1 MKILIPP
8 SEGKS
13 NVNTDVVDFEATN
26 YKFYNEVKDVLNILA
41 NIPIND
47 IEKIYGTTLE
57 KSKII
62 HKNNINIFKNKCA
75 PALTR
80 YTGVVYSNMN
90 ISEFDKKS
98 MQYFEENF
106 LITSAFLGLVSPGDM
121 IPNYKLKMSEL
132 GLTKF
137 WKPIFTKYL
146 QTEDLIIDVL
156 PKIHSNSY
164 RAKNI
169 LKIDFK
175 ILKNGKKVSAGHH
188 GKTIKGKFLKFLV
201 INQLKK
207 IEDILMFSEGSY
219 KWDGEVFLREN

>member
-13 NVNTDVVDFEATN
+13 NVNTGDINFEDTN
-26 YKFYNEVKDVLNILA
+26 FKFHNEVKSVLNILS
-41 NIPIND
+41 NTPINK
-47 IEKIYGTTLE
+47 IEKIYGVTLE

-62 HKNNINIFKNKCA
+62 HDDNINIFKNKCA
-75 PALTR
+75 PALAR

-90 ISEFDKKS
+90 ISEFNKKS
-98 MQYFEENF
+98 MEYFEEKI

-121 IPNYKLKMSEL
+121 IPNYKLKMNVL

-137 WKPIFTKYL
+137 WEPIFTKHL
-146 QTEDLIIDVL
+146 ESEDLIIDVL
-156 PKIHSNSY
+156 PKIHSEAY
-164 RAKNI
+164 KAKNI

-175 ILKNGKKVSAGHH
+175 NYKKGKKFSAGHQ
-188 GKTIKGKFLKFLV
+188 GKVIKGKFLKFLV
-201 INQLKK
+201 LNQVKK
-207 IEDILMFSEGSY
+207 IEDILMFSEDSY